1 VNFSLISTPI
11 KLRIVASPIAFNSA
25 SVGGAVKQGEKQM
38 LTANINRL
46 YNFADA
52 VEISFEPPAGVQGLT
67 ANKVSIPNGQ
77 AEGKLE
83 IVAAANATPG
93 DHNVVVRAKGKF
105 NNVDVTTVTNVVVK
119 VEEVKK

>member
-1 VNFSLISTPI
+1 MLHAIVNLFYAFAEAVAISLVT
-11 KLRIVASPIAFNSA
+11 
-25 SVGGAVKQGEKQM
+25 
-38 LTANINRL
+38 
-46 YNFADA
+46 
-52 VEISFEPPAGVQGLT
+52 PAGVQGLK
-67 ANKVSIPNGQ
+67 ANNVSIPNGQ

-105 NNVDVTTVTNVVVK
+105 NNVDVQSVTNVVVK

>member
-1 VNFSLISTPI
+1 
-11 KLRIVASPIAFNSA
+11 
-25 SVGGAVKQGEKQM
+25 M
-38 LTANINRL
+38 
-46 YNFADA
+46 
-52 VEISFEPPAGVQGLT
+52 
-67 ANKVSIPNGQ
+67 SIPNGQ